1 MYSDHYP
8 ETISGLILFDNLLSN
23 SVRQNGINL
32 TFLKSLFFVLFF
44 FLKLSVLL
52 CNFCYQLLDN
62 YY

>member
-32 TFLKSLFFVLFF
+32 TFLKSLFFIL

-52 CNFCYQLLDN
+52 YNFCYQLQDN

>member
-44 FLKLSVLL
+44 LKLSVLL